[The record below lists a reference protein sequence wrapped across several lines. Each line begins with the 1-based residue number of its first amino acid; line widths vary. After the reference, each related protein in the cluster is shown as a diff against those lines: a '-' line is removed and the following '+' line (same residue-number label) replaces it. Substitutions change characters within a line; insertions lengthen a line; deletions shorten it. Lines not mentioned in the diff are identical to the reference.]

1 MKCPKCGWGNLPGA
15 KECLQCGSTLDALTE
30 IEVYPP
36 RSKKKSKVKREKFAK
51 RTTGTEQP
59 IADSLSFLLRYTRKS
74 VKFVSKVAPVYSKI
88 LLVLIAGFIPGFIQI
103 LQKRY
108 NNGLLFISTAL
119 LLFVLFFVF
128 ITNIASNFFLYLLIA
143 LILYSSYDAVIHY
156 YKIKNYILTPIVR
169 VGIILSSVSIGFLL
183 YSIFLIMF
191 NIFYLRVTIPTES
204 LAPTFMKGDEILI
217 NRRAY
222 QNKLPQRGDIVAAKH
237 EYITTIERII
247 GIPGDEISIIQG
259 KIFVNGNEISNT
271 AGPLAQV
278 RNITASISLPD
289 SSYFLFAYFLYNSG
303 AQLVKF
309 HLRDILGKAVVII
322 NPPERRGFI
331 Q

>member
-1 MKCPKCGWGNLPGA
+1 MKCPKCGWENLPET
-15 KECLQCGSTLDALTE
+15 KECLRCGAILNEPAE
-30 IEVYPP
+30 ISVYPP
-36 RSKKKSKVKREKFAK
+36 RSKKRSKVKREKVAK
-51 RTTGTEQP
+51 RITGTEQP
-59 IADSLSFLLRYTRKS
+59 IADSLSFLLRHIRKS
-74 VKFVSKVAPVYSKI
+74 VEFVSEMIPVYLKI

-156 YKIKNYILTPIVR
+156 YKMKNYILTFIVR

-183 YSIFLIMF
+183 YSICLIML
-191 NIFYLRVTIPTES
+191 NIFYLRVTMPTES

-222 QNKLPQRGDIVAAKH
+222 KNKLPQRGDIVAANFA
-237 EYITTIERII
+237 YITTVERII
-247 GIPGDEISIIQG
+247 GIPGDEVVIREG

-289 SSYFLFAYFLYNSG
+289 SSYFLFAYYDYGSG
-303 AQLVKF
+303 FQLVKF

-322 NPPERRGFI
+322 NPPERRSFI